1 MEWPCMTWCLQLLF
15 VVFVVQICGNKGCF
29 QEEKIALLEYKE
41 FLKFHN
47 YSVQSFLSSW
57 VNDPNSDCCTW
68 KRVTCNSST
77 GHVIH
82 LSLDSIMQE
91 QEGCSL
97 NLNLNLSMF
106 QPLKELKSLDLSSN
120 CFSGLIITE
129 DDHRSVST
137 LKMLKT
143 LDLSHN
149 SFNWSIIRP
158 LKSLTSLK
166 NLILRDNYIR
176 GDFPVQ
182 ELSILQNLEMLD
194 VSWNA
199 LRNPSTVKGLC
210 NMKTLQQLDLSDNSI
225 SGTLS
230 TCLNN
235 LTSLRTLDLSVGA
248 YRHLSFLTLHPLSI
262 FHFGRTILKAHS
274 H

>member
-15 VVFVVQICGNKGCF
+15 AVFVVQICGNNGCF

-47 YSVQSFLSSW
+47 NSVQFFISSW

-82 LSLDSIMQE
+82 LSLDGSLQE
-91 QEGCSL
+91 WERCFL
-97 NLNLNLSMF
+97 DLNLSVF
-106 QPLKELKSLDLSSN
+106 QPLKELKSLDLSFN
-120 CFSGLIITE
+120 CFRGLILTE
-129 DDHRSVST
+129 DDHRSLST

-143 LDLSHN
+143 LDLSGN
-149 SFNWSIIRP
+149 FFNWSIIRP

-166 NLILRDNYIR
+166 NLILRYNFIG

-194 VSWNA
+194 ASWNG
-199 LRNPSTVKGLC
+199 LRSPSTVKGVYL
-210 NMKTLQQLDLSDNSI
+210 
-225 SGTLS
+225 
-230 TCLNN
+230 LNE
-235 LTSLRTLDLSVGA
+235 V
-248 YRHLSFLTLHPLSI
+248 
-262 FHFGRTILKAHS
+262 LK
-274 H
+274 